1 MISTGDNF
9 RKTFAKR
16 CLAACLVAFCALGT
30 LSAQADDAKAPKK
43 AAAKTA
49 KKVKVIEFSAKWC
62 VPCKVFAPI
71 YSKLKSQFKND
82 VAFDTVDTDTEEGDK
97 LVNKYGMSGLP
108 AIVIIDKDDK
118 VTYKKSGIQNMTEVI
133 LTAELKKAL
142 GK

>member
-1 MISTGDNF
+1 VAEYQLLCAGCKEFRMISTGDNF

-16 CLAACLVAFCALGT
+16 CLA
-30 LSAQADDAKAPKK
+30 DDAKAPKK
-43 AAAKTA
+43 AAVKAA

-118 VTYKKSGIQNMTEVI
+118 VTYKKSGIQNMTEAI